1 VIGIGKC
8 SVEDQLLCV
17 FAFDLESGR
26 KLWTGC
32 DFCEGVHTV
41 HVRSAACILCSFIPA
56 EANESG

>member
-1 VIGIGKC
+1 VVGIGKC

-32 DFCEGVHTV
+32 GFTKEDTRSTCELQLVF
-41 HVRSAACILCSFIPA
+41 HVLSSLLKR
-56 EANESG
+56 G